1 MKDLYMTYGAAG
13 SNEIGVLFVEGDG
26 GTDVNAL
33 NGIGN
38 TQGDW
43 VTGTPYPI
51 LDDANIANYTKLV
64 TILQFMVFAQI
75 EQYMK

>member
-1 MKDLYMTYGAAG
+1 MELLDQTKW
-13 SNEIGVLFVEGDG
+13 VLFVEGDG

-43 VTGTPYPI
+43 VTGTPI
-51 LDDANIANYTKLV
+51 L
-64 TILQFMVFAQI
+64 F
-75 EQYMK
+75 